1 MSHIASVIR
10 HRRERNTVMCPQTVR
25 NCQQR
30 AFRLAL
36 RITRNQEDAED
47 AQQEA
52 LLKAHR
58 NLDQFQGRA
67 RFTTWISRIA
77 INEALMCLRK
87 RRTVMHV
94 PLEEA
99 VQESDAPLACRDL
112 LHSPV
117 QDPET
122 AYSQRELGNLL
133 TQAISRLGP
142 LHREVFLLRAVEC
155 LSVMDT
161 AKALHVS
168 VSTVKTRMRRARRE
182 LREMLEDTA
191 RPQRG
196 VTVPKLSSGDQI
208 GTTGIDS
215 SRLDGKLSRY
225 LVA

>member
-1 MSHIASVIR
+1 VNRLSSAR
-10 HRRERNTVMCPQTVR
+10 LQKEREAVMCPQALQ

-30 AFRLAL
+30 AFRLAF

-87 RRTVMHV
+87 RRTVVHV
-94 PLEEA
+94 PLEDALPEDEA
-99 VQESDAPLACRDL
+99 APVDFE
-112 LHSPV
+112 LHSNI

-122 AYSQRELGNLL
+122 AYSRKELRNML
-133 TQAISRLGP
+133 TQAISGLRP

-155 LSVMDT
+155 LSVVET

-182 LREMLEDTA
+182 LKEILQNASKPASQSSEENI
-191 RPQRG
+191 RPLAMQRRFEH
-196 VTVPKLSSGDQI
+196 TWLS
-208 GTTGIDS
+208 
-215 SRLDGKLSRY
+215 
-225 LVA
+225 

>member
-1 MSHIASVIR
+1 MNRPSSAR
-10 HRRERNTVMCPQTVR
+10 LRKEREAVMCPQTLQ

-30 AFRLAL
+30 AFRLAF

-87 RRTVMHV
+87 RRNVIHV
-94 PLEEA
+94 SLEDTLPEDEA
-99 VQESDAPLACRDL
+99 ASVNFE
-112 LHSPV
+112 LHSNI

-122 AYSQRELGNLL
+122 AYSQKELRTML
-133 TQAISRLGP
+133 THAIAELRP
-142 LHREVFLLRAVEC
+142 LHREVFLLRAVES
-155 LSVMDT
+155 LSVVET
-161 AKALHVS
+161 AKALQVS

-182 LREMLEDTA
+182 LKEILQNA
-191 RPQRG
+191 SRPALQNSSENISS
-196 VTVPKLSSGDQI
+196 LSVERRFDQAWL
-208 GTTGIDS
+208 T
-215 SRLDGKLSRY
+215 
-225 LVA
+225 

>member
-1 MSHIASVIR
+1 
-10 HRRERNTVMCPQTVR
+10 MCPQTVH

-58 NLDQFQGRA
+58 NIDQFQGRS

-87 RRTVMHV
+87 RRNVVHV
-94 PLEEA
+94 PLEE
-99 VQESDAPLACRDL
+99 VFQEDEAAPAHFE
-112 LHSPV
+112 LHSNI

-122 AYSQRELGNLL
+122 AYSQKELRNLL
-133 TQAISRLGP
+133 TQAISGLRP
-142 LHREVFLLRAVEC
+142 LHREVFLLRAVES
-155 LSVMDT
+155 LSVVET
-161 AKALHVS
+161 AKALQVS

-182 LREMLEDTA
+182 LKEILRSAGKPTA
-191 RPQRG
+191 SQMPG
-196 VTVPKLSSGDQI
+196 ISGKKLNAPSIPRRSEANWVI
-208 GTTGIDS
+208 
-215 SRLDGKLSRY
+215 
-225 LVA
+225 

>member
-1 MSHIASVIR
+1 MSRPSSLRVR
-10 HRRERNTVMCPQTVR
+10 KEREAVMCPQTVQ

-30 AFRLAL
+30 AFRLAF

-58 NLDQFQGRA
+58 KLDQFQGRA

-87 RRTVMHV
+87 RRSTLHV
-94 PLEEA
+94 PLEDALREDEA
-99 VQESDAPLACRDL
+99 APVSFD
-112 LHSPV
+112 LHSHI

-122 AYSQRELGNLL
+122 AYSQRELRKML
-133 TQAISRLGP
+133 TQAISQLRP

-155 LSVMDT
+155 LSVVET
-161 AKALHVS
+161 AKALLVS

-182 LREMLEDTA
+182 LKEILQNATRPASHSSDED
-191 RPQRG
+191 
-196 VTVPKLSSGDQI
+196 VSSLSI
-208 GTTGIDS
+208 ER
-215 SRLDGKLSRY
+215 RLQHTWLT
-225 LVA
+225 

>member
-1 MSHIASVIR
+1 
-10 HRRERNTVMCPQTVR
+10 MCPQTVQ

-58 NLDQFQGRA
+58 NINQFEGRA

-87 RRTVMHV
+87 RRSVMYV
-94 PLEEA
+94 PLEDALQEDEA
-99 VQESDAPLACRDL
+99 APANFE
-112 LHSPV
+112 LHSNI

-122 AYSQRELGNLL
+122 AYSQKELRNLL
-133 TQAISRLGP
+133 TQAISGLRP
-142 LHREVFLLRAVEC
+142 LHREVFLLRAVES
-155 LSVMDT
+155 LSVVET
-161 AKALHVS
+161 AKALQVS

-182 LREMLEDTA
+182 LKDILQNA
-191 RPQRG
+191 SKPSSSQPLG
-196 VTVPKLSSGDQI
+196 VPGEKVTSLAGLRRFEETWVI
-208 GTTGIDS
+208 
-215 SRLDGKLSRY
+215 
-225 LVA
+225 

>member
-1 MSHIASVIR
+1 VNRLSSAR
-10 HRRERNTVMCPQTVR
+10 LQKEREAVMCPQALQ

-30 AFRLAL
+30 AFRLAF

-87 RRTVMHV
+87 RRSVVHV
-94 PLEEA
+94 PLEDALLEDEA
-99 VQESDAPLACRDL
+99 APVDFE
-112 LHSPV
+112 LHSNI

-122 AYSQRELGNLL
+122 AYSRKELRNML
-133 TQAISRLGP
+133 TQAISGLRL

-155 LSVMDT
+155 LSVVET

-182 LREMLEDTA
+182 LKDILQNASKPASQSSEENI
-191 RPQRG
+191 RPLAMQRRFEH
-196 VTVPKLSSGDQI
+196 TWLS
-208 GTTGIDS
+208 
-215 SRLDGKLSRY
+215 
-225 LVA
+225 

>member
-1 MSHIASVIR
+1 
-10 HRRERNTVMCPQTVR
+10 MCPQTLQ

-30 AFRLAL
+30 AFRLAF

-58 NLDQFQGRA
+58 NLDQFEGRA

-87 RRTVMHV
+87 RRTVVHV
-94 PLEEA
+94 PLE
-99 VQESDAPLACRDL
+99 DALPEDDAIPANFE
-112 LHSPV
+112 LHSNI

-122 AYSQRELGNLL
+122 AYSQKELRNLL
-133 TQAISRLGP
+133 TQAIAGLRP

-155 LSVMDT
+155 LSVVET
-161 AKALHVS
+161 AKALLVS

-182 LREMLEDTA
+182 LKEILHNASKPTA
-191 RPQRG
+191 QPSEEEEISTFDAKRSFEQSWL
-196 VTVPKLSSGDQI
+196 T
-208 GTTGIDS
+208 
-215 SRLDGKLSRY
+215 
-225 LVA
+225 

>member
-1 MSHIASVIR
+1 VNRPSSARLQKEREGVMSPHIL
-10 HRRERNTVMCPQTVR
+10 R

-30 AFRLAL
+30 AFRLAF
-36 RITRNQEDAED
+36 RITRKQEDAED

-87 RRTVMHV
+87 RRNVIHV
-94 PLEEA
+94 PLEDVLPEDEA
-99 VQESDAPLACRDL
+99 APASFE
-112 LHSPV
+112 LHSNI

-122 AYSQRELGNLL
+122 AYSQKELRNVL
-133 TQAISRLGP
+133 TQAISGLRP

-155 LSVMDT
+155 LSVIET
-161 AKALHVS
+161 AKALQVS

-182 LREMLEDTA
+182 LKEILQNAA
-191 RPQRG
+191 RPA
-196 VTVPKLSSGDQI
+196 LSE
-208 GTTGIDS
+208 S
-215 SRLDGKLSRY
+215 SASLATERRLEQTWLS
-225 LVA
+225 

>member
-1 MSHIASVIR
+1 
-10 HRRERNTVMCPQTVR
+10 MCPQTLQ

-30 AFRLAL
+30 AFRLAF

-94 PLEEA
+94 PLE
-99 VQESDAPLACRDL
+99 DAIPEDDTMPANFE
-112 LHSPV
+112 LHSNI

-122 AYSQRELGNLL
+122 AYSQKELRNLL
-133 TQAISRLGP
+133 TQAIAGLRP
-142 LHREVFLLRAVEC
+142 LHREVFLLRAVEN
-155 LSVMDT
+155 LSVVET
-161 AKALHVS
+161 AKALQVS

-182 LREMLEDTA
+182 LKEILHNA
-191 RPQRG
+191 SKPALRPSEEEGGSTFDVQRSFEQSWL
-196 VTVPKLSSGDQI
+196 T
-208 GTTGIDS
+208 
-215 SRLDGKLSRY
+215 
-225 LVA
+225 

>member
-1 MSHIASVIR
+1 L
-10 HRRERNTVMCPQTVR
+10 Q

-30 AFRLAL
+30 AFRLAF

-94 PLEEA
+94 PLE
-99 VQESDAPLACRDL
+99 DAIPEDDTMPANFE
-112 LHSPV
+112 LHSNI

-122 AYSQRELGNLL
+122 AYSQKELRNLL
-133 TQAISRLGP
+133 TQAIAGLRP
-142 LHREVFLLRAVEC
+142 LHREVFLLRAVEN
-155 LSVMDT
+155 LSVVET
-161 AKALHVS
+161 AKALQVS

-182 LREMLEDTA
+182 LKEILHNA
-191 RPQRG
+191 SKPALRPSEEEGGSTFDVQRSFEQSWL
-196 VTVPKLSSGDQI
+196 T
-208 GTTGIDS
+208 
-215 SRLDGKLSRY
+215 
-225 LVA
+225 

>member
-1 MSHIASVIR
+1 MNRPSSAR
-10 HRRERNTVMCPQTVR
+10 LRKERETVMCPQTLQ

-30 AFRLAL
+30 AFRLAF

-87 RRTVMHV
+87 RRNVIHV
-94 PLEEA
+94 PLEDTLPEDEA
-99 VQESDAPLACRDL
+99 ASVNFEP
-112 LHSPV
+112 HSNI

-122 AYSQRELGNLL
+122 AYSQKELRTML
-133 TQAISRLGP
+133 THAIAELRP
-142 LHREVFLLRAVEC
+142 LHREVFLLRAVES
-155 LSVMDT
+155 LSVVET
-161 AKALHVS
+161 AKALQVS

-182 LREMLEDTA
+182 LKEILQDA
-191 RPQRG
+191 SRPALQNAG
-196 VTVPKLSSGDQI
+196 ENISSLSVERRFDQAWL
-208 GTTGIDS
+208 T
-215 SRLDGKLSRY
+215 
-225 LVA
+225 

>member
-1 MSHIASVIR
+1 
-10 HRRERNTVMCPQTVR
+10 MCPQTLQ

-30 AFRLAL
+30 AFRLAF

-58 NLDQFQGRA
+58 NLDQFEGRA

-87 RRTVMHV
+87 RRSVVHV
-94 PLEEA
+94 PLEDALPEDEA
-99 VQESDAPLACRDL
+99 TPVNFE
-112 LHSPV
+112 LHSNI

-122 AYSQRELGNLL
+122 AYSQRELRNML
-133 TQAISRLGP
+133 THAIAELRP

-155 LSVMDT
+155 LSVVET
-161 AKALHVS
+161 AKALQVS

-182 LREMLEDTA
+182 LKEILQNA
-191 RPQRG
+191 SRPALQASG
-196 VTVPKLSSGDQI
+196 ETVSSLSVERRFEQAWL
-208 GTTGIDS
+208 T
-215 SRLDGKLSRY
+215 
-225 LVA
+225 

>member
-1 MSHIASVIR
+1 M
-10 HRRERNTVMCPQTVR
+10 MCPKILQ

-30 AFRLAL
+30 AFRLAF

-87 RRTVMHV
+87 RRSVVYV
-94 PLEEA
+94 PLEDALPADEA
-99 VQESDAPLACRDL
+99 APVDFE
-112 LHSPV
+112 LHSNI

-122 AYSQRELGNLL
+122 AYSRKELRNML
-133 TQAISRLGP
+133 TQAIAMLRP
-142 LHREVFLLRAVEC
+142 LHREVFLLRAVES
-155 LSVMDT
+155 LSVVET
-161 AKALHVS
+161 AKALQVS

-182 LREMLEDTA
+182 LKEILHNASKPAA
-191 RPQRG
+191 RVSEEADLAPSERSIEQAW
-196 VTVPKLSSGDQI
+196 LS
-208 GTTGIDS
+208 
-215 SRLDGKLSRY
+215 
-225 LVA
+225 

>member
-1 MSHIASVIR
+1 VNRPSSAR
-10 HRRERNTVMCPQTVR
+10 LQKERKAVMCPQTLQ

-30 AFRLAL
+30 AFRLAF

-47 AQQEA
+47 AQQDA

-87 RRTVMHV
+87 RRSFVHV
-94 PLEEA
+94 PLEDALPEDEA
-99 VQESDAPLACRDL
+99 APGDL
-112 LHSPV
+112 ELHSSI

-122 AYSQRELGNLL
+122 AYSRKELRNML
-133 TQAISRLGP
+133 TQAISGLRP

-155 LSVMDT
+155 LSVVET

-168 VSTVKTRMRRARRE
+168 ISTVKTRMRRARRE
-182 LREMLEDTA
+182 LKEILQNA
-191 RPQRG
+191 
-196 VTVPKLSSGDQI
+196 
-208 GTTGIDS
+208 
-215 SRLDGKLSRY
+215 SRLASQSSEENIRPLAMQRRFEQTWLS
-225 LVA
+225 

>member
-1 MSHIASVIR
+1 VNRPISAR
-10 HRRERNTVMCPQTVR
+10 LRREREVVMCPQTLQ

-30 AFRLAL
+30 AFRLAF

-87 RRTVMHV
+87 RRNVVHV
-94 PLEEA
+94 PLEDALPEDEA
-99 VQESDAPLACRDL
+99 SPVDFE
-112 LHSPV
+112 LHSNI

-122 AYSQRELGNLL
+122 AYSQKELRNLL
-133 TQAISRLGP
+133 SQAIAGLRP

-155 LSVMDT
+155 LSVVET
-161 AKALHVS
+161 AKALQVS

-182 LREMLEDTA
+182 LKEILQNASKPTSEEAAGSLVMER
-191 RPQRG
+191 RF
-196 VTVPKLSSGDQI
+196 DQ
-208 GTTGIDS
+208 TW
-215 SRLDGKLSRY
+215 L
-225 LVA
+225 A

>member
-1 MSHIASVIR
+1 MNRPSSAR
-10 HRRERNTVMCPQTVR
+10 LRKEREAVMCPQTLQ

-30 AFRLAL
+30 AFRLAF

-87 RRTVMHV
+87 RRSVIHV
-94 PLEEA
+94 PLEDALPEDEA
-99 VQESDAPLACRDL
+99 TAVNFE
-112 LHSPV
+112 LHSNI

-122 AYSQRELGNLL
+122 AYSQKELRTML
-133 TQAISRLGP
+133 THAIAELRP

-155 LSVMDT
+155 LSVVET
-161 AKALHVS
+161 AKALQVS

-182 LREMLEDTA
+182 LKEILQNASKPALPPSDDNASSLSIE
-191 RPQRG
+191 QRFEHIW
-196 VTVPKLSSGDQI
+196 L
-208 GTTGIDS
+208 
-215 SRLDGKLSRY
+215 
-225 LVA
+225 A

>member
-1 MSHIASVIR
+1 
-10 HRRERNTVMCPQTVR
+10 MCPQTLQ

-30 AFRLAL
+30 AFRLAF

-87 RRTVMHV
+87 RRNVVHV
-94 PLEEA
+94 PLEDALPEDEA
-99 VQESDAPLACRDL
+99 SPVDFE
-112 LHSPV
+112 LHSNI

-122 AYSQRELGNLL
+122 AYSQKELRNLL
-133 TQAISRLGP
+133 TQAIAGLRP

-155 LSVMDT
+155 LSVVET
-161 AKALHVS
+161 AKALQVS

-182 LREMLEDTA
+182 LKEILQNASKPTSEEAAGLVMER
-191 RPQRG
+191 RF
-196 VTVPKLSSGDQI
+196 DQ
-208 GTTGIDS
+208 TW
-215 SRLDGKLSRY
+215 L
-225 LVA
+225 A

>member
-1 MSHIASVIR
+1 MNRLSSAR
-10 HRRERNTVMCPQTVR
+10 LRKDREAMLCPQTLQ

-30 AFRLAL
+30 AFRLAF

-58 NLDQFQGRA
+58 NLDQFEGRA

-87 RRTVMHV
+87 RRTVVHV
-94 PLEEA
+94 PLE
-99 VQESDAPLACRDL
+99 DALPEDDATPANFE
-112 LHSPV
+112 LHSNI

-122 AYSQRELGNLL
+122 AYSQKELRNLL
-133 TQAISRLGP
+133 TQAIAGLRP

-155 LSVMDT
+155 LSVVET
-161 AKALHVS
+161 AKALLVS

-182 LREMLEDTA
+182 LKEILHNASKPALR
-191 RPQRG
+191 
-196 VTVPKLSSGDQI
+196 SSEEEGG
-208 GTTGIDS
+208 GTFDVERSFKQNWLT
-215 SRLDGKLSRY
+215 
-225 LVA
+225 

>member
-1 MSHIASVIR
+1 VNRPSSAR
-10 HRRERNTVMCPQTVR
+10 LRKEREAVMCPQTLQ

-30 AFRLAL
+30 AFRLAF

-87 RRTVMHV
+87 RRSVIHV
-94 PLEEA
+94 PLEDALPEDEA
-99 VQESDAPLACRDL
+99 TPVNFE
-112 LHSPV
+112 LHSNI

-122 AYSQRELGNLL
+122 AYSQKELRTML
-133 TQAISRLGP
+133 THAIAELRP

-155 LSVMDT
+155 LSVVET
-161 AKALHVS
+161 AKALQVS

-182 LREMLEDTA
+182 LKEILQNASKPALPPSDDNSSSLSIE
-191 RPQRG
+191 QRFEHIW
-196 VTVPKLSSGDQI
+196 L
-208 GTTGIDS
+208 
-215 SRLDGKLSRY
+215 
-225 LVA
+225 A

>member
-1 MSHIASVIR
+1 VNRLSAAGLR
-10 HRRERNTVMCPQTVR
+10 KEREVVMCPQILQ

-30 AFRLAL
+30 AFRLAF

-67 RFTTWISRIA
+67 RFSTWISRIA

-87 RRTVMHV
+87 RRTVVHV
-94 PLEEA
+94 PLE
-99 VQESDAPLACRDL
+99 DALPEDDSTPTNFE
-112 LHSPV
+112 LHSKI

-122 AYSQRELGNLL
+122 AYSQQELRNLL
-133 TQAISRLGP
+133 TQAIAGLRP

-155 LSVMDT
+155 LSVVET
-161 AKALHVS
+161 AKALLVS

-182 LREMLEDTA
+182 LKEILHNASKPIA
-191 RPQRG
+191 RPSEEDEISTFDAERSFRQSWL
-196 VTVPKLSSGDQI
+196 T
-208 GTTGIDS
+208 
-215 SRLDGKLSRY
+215 
-225 LVA
+225 

>member
-1 MSHIASVIR
+1 MNRLSSAR
-10 HRRERNTVMCPQTVR
+10 LQKEREAVMCPQALQ

-30 AFRLAL
+30 AFRLAF

-87 RRTVMHV
+87 RRTVVHV
-94 PLEEA
+94 PLEDALPEDEA
-99 VQESDAPLACRDL
+99 APVDFE
-112 LHSPV
+112 LHSNI

-122 AYSQRELGNLL
+122 AYSRKELRNML
-133 TQAISRLGP
+133 TQAISGLRP

-155 LSVMDT
+155 LSVVET

-182 LREMLEDTA
+182 LKEILQNASKPASQSSEENI
-191 RPQRG
+191 RPLAMQRRFEH
-196 VTVPKLSSGDQI
+196 TWLS
-208 GTTGIDS
+208 
-215 SRLDGKLSRY
+215 
-225 LVA
+225 

>member
-1 MSHIASVIR
+1 M
-10 HRRERNTVMCPQTVR
+10 MCPEILQ

-30 AFRLAL
+30 AFRLAF

-87 RRTVMHV
+87 RRSMVHV
-94 PLEEA
+94 PLEDALPEDEA
-99 VQESDAPLACRDL
+99 APVDFE
-112 LHSPV
+112 LHSNI

-122 AYSQRELGNLL
+122 AYSRKELRNML
-133 TQAISRLGP
+133 TQAIAMLRP
-142 LHREVFLLRAVEC
+142 RHREVFLLRAVES
-155 LSVMDT
+155 LSVVDT
-161 AKALHVS
+161 AKALQVS

-182 LREMLEDTA
+182 LKEILQNASRPASRGSEDGVESEASA
-191 RPQRG
+191 RFGQ
-196 VTVPKLSSGDQI
+196 VWLS
-208 GTTGIDS
+208 
-215 SRLDGKLSRY
+215 
-225 LVA
+225 

>member
-1 MSHIASVIR
+1 VNRLSSAR
-10 HRRERNTVMCPQTVR
+10 LRKEREAVMCPQTLQ

-30 AFRLAL
+30 AFRLAF

-94 PLEEA
+94 PLE
-99 VQESDAPLACRDL
+99 DAIPEDDSTPANFE
-112 LHSPV
+112 LHSNI

-122 AYSQRELGNLL
+122 AYSQKELRNLL
-133 TQAISRLGP
+133 TQAIAGLRP
-142 LHREVFLLRAVEC
+142 LHREVFLLRAVEN
-155 LSVMDT
+155 LSVVAT
-161 AKALHVS
+161 SPTLQVS

-182 LREMLEDTA
+182 LKEILHNA
-191 RPQRG
+191 SKPALRPSEEEG
-196 VTVPKLSSGDQI
+196 G
-208 GTTGIDS
+208 GTFDVERSFKQNWLT
-215 SRLDGKLSRY
+215 
-225 LVA
+225 

>member
-1 MSHIASVIR
+1 MNRPSSAR
-10 HRRERNTVMCPQTVR
+10 LRKEREAVMCPQTLQ

-30 AFRLAL
+30 AFRLAF

-87 RRTVMHV
+87 RRSVIHV
-94 PLEEA
+94 PLEDALPEDEA
-99 VQESDAPLACRDL
+99 TPVNFE
-112 LHSPV
+112 LHSNI

-122 AYSQRELGNLL
+122 AYSQKELRTML
-133 TQAISRLGP
+133 THAIAELRP

-155 LSVMDT
+155 LSVVET
-161 AKALHVS
+161 AKALQVS

-182 LREMLEDTA
+182 LKEILQNASKPALPPSDDNASSLSIE
-191 RPQRG
+191 QRFEHIW
-196 VTVPKLSSGDQI
+196 L
-208 GTTGIDS
+208 
-215 SRLDGKLSRY
+215 
-225 LVA
+225 A